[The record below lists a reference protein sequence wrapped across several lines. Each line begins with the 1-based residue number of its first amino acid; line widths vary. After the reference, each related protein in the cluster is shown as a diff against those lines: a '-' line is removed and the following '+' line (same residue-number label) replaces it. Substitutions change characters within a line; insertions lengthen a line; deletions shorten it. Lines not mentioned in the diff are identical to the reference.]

1 MGQVLTI
8 CLGMVKHTQRDRRRS
23 VTLHDGESFNIS
35 FVMLKDEV
43 KEGSFRLVKLYFAL
57 FQEICVRL
65 VPLDAMEN
73 NADENKSFV
82 VV

>member
-43 KEGSFRLVKLYFAL
+43 KESSFRLIKLYFAL
-57 FQEICVRL
+57 MTFPGNLCQTGPIRCNGKQRR
-65 VPLDAMEN
+65 
-73 NADENKSFV
+73 
-82 VV
+82 